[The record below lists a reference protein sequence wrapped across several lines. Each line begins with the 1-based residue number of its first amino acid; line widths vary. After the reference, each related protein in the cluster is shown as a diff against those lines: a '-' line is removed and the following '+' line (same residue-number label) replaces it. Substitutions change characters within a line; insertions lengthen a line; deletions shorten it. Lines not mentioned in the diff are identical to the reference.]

1 MNEKCLTN
9 KEAFLAMY
17 AFTDNYYQLT
27 QDDEIGDLLGSM
39 SLLPDGETA
48 DPAIQSEWKEAVNK
62 VLEGKV
68 NANLNLEK

>member
-1 MNEKCLTN
+1 MNEKCLTS

-17 AFTDNYYQLT
+17 SFLDKYYQLT
-27 QDDEIGDLLGSM
+27 QDDEIGGLLGSM

-68 NANLNLEK
+68 NANLNLQK